1 MIKLKWLVAV
11 AMCCL
16 AIGPGP
22 ASACQYNVRE
32 VGFIDTGIEPYR
44 LIVYLPENISASGVS
59 DLKEAMAPA
68 LADTNIRFEPVTI
81 GGDANL
87 PALEFVRAQ
96 GISRFPAVVL
106 VSPDGQS
113 MPVALPEKAA
123 SLAEAVST
131 AVQSIVDSPTRR
143 EILEKCADSYGVALL
158 VEGPEPQA
166 NTMARQAIS
175 AALSQ
180 VGEQLG
186 SLPKPI
192 SKPPE
197 LVVLDRKSLA
207 RERMLLWTLGLK
219 AQDVNQPHAAVFYG
233 RGRWL
238 GPVFKGGIL
247 SEDNLTQLLSI
258 IGADCECSLDH
269 RWLQGTMLP
278 ARWDETLQQKVVQ
291 SVGFDPENPMTKA
304 EMVSIVR
311 RSMGGADSPP
321 ATGGAGESSGYPS
334 VLVDYREIQVGGD
347 AKQGEG
353 QKTAPSSDVSPA
365 ASRIVGQA
373 LVGSLAGVVVLA
385 VVASFVIVLRAR
397 KQ

>member
-1 MIKLKWLVAV
+1 MVL
-11 AMCCL
+11 
-16 AIGPGP
+16 
-22 ASACQYNVRE
+22 
-32 VGFIDTGIEPYR
+32 
-44 LIVYLPENISASGVS
+44 LI
-59 DLKEAMAPA
+59 
-68 LADTNIRFEPVTI
+68 
-81 GGDANL
+81 
-87 PALEFVRAQ
+87 
-96 GISRFPAVVL
+96 
-106 VSPDGQS
+106 
-113 MPVALPEKAA
+113 
-123 SLAEAVST
+123 
-131 AVQSIVDSPTRR
+131 
-143 EILEKCADSYGVALL
+143 
-158 VEGPEPQA
+158 EGPEPQA
-166 NTMARQAIS
+166 NAMARQAIS

-180 VGEQLG
+180 IGEQLG

-207 RERMLLWTLGLK
+207 REPMLLWTLGLK

-238 GPVFKGGIL
+238 GPVFKGEIL
-247 SEDNLTQLLSI
+247 TADNLTQLLSI

-311 RSMGGADSPP
+311 RSMGGAGSPA
-321 ATGGAGESSGYPS
+321 ATGDAGESSDYPS

-347 AKQGEG
+347 AGQGEG
-353 QKTAPSSDVSPA
+353 QKTAPSSDVPPA
-365 ASRIVGQA
+365 SSRIVGQV
-373 LVGSLAGVVVLA
+373 LVGSLAGVVALA
-385 VVASFVIVLRAR
+385 VATSFVIILRAR